1 MPSRRILWFSAYST
15 NLRAAAFLRYLRG
28 SDYEVVIPRPRGKPG
43 SIGELARTLIPNC
56 WFALTRRG
64 DLAAGFKPH
73 LNVTLPLLI
82 CKLRGMPTWI
92 DVDDVDHAYR
102 TGWLARLVELSQRP
116 FPRIFRIV
124 SYHNA
129 RLKDYLLTEMGCRH
143 EQLLRIEQGVNAKVF
158 NDPTVL
164 AKTSEIHRRFGIAD
178 KHVGVYTAHL
188 NVASDLEPV
197 LAAWRHVV
205 ERLPDA
211 FLLVVG
217 GGPLLDHY
225 RQVAQEMGVAAQ
237 VGFTGEVPHEDVPAY
252 LAVAQTA
259 VLYFSPRLVNEY
271 RCSLK
276 LREYLAAGL
285 RVVCND
291 VGELKDFAH
300 LTYQSRSEP
309 RLFAANL
316 LRLLQGHSDGREQA
330 AHAFA
335 GEHLDWGAIVRS
347 AEAEIAK
354 RAGLT
359 GKVDLAQRKRPAPG

>member
-1 MPSRRILWFSAYST
+1 MRSRRILWFSAYST
-15 NLRAAAFLRYLRG
+15 NLRAAAFLRYLRE
-28 SDYEVVIPRPRGKPG
+28 SDYEVVMPPPRLRGKPG

-56 WFALTRRG
+56 WLALTRRG

-102 TGWLARLVELSQRP
+102 TGWLARVVELSQRP
-116 FPRIFRIV
+116 FPRIFGIV

-129 RLKDYLLTEMGCRH
+129 RLKDYLLTEMRCRH
-143 EQLLRIEQGVNAKVF
+143 GQLLRIEQGVNSKVF

-164 AKTSEIHRRFGIAD
+164 NKTSDIHQRFGIAD
-178 KHVGVYTAHL
+178 KRVGIYTAHL

-211 FLLVVG
+211 FLLIVG

-225 RQVAQEMGVAAQ
+225 RQMAQEMGVAAQ

-300 LTYQSRSEP
+300 LTYQSGSEP

-330 AHAFA
+330 AHAYA
-335 GEHLDWGAIVRS
+335 CEHLDWREIVRS

-354 RAGLT
+354 RAGLA
-359 GKVDLAQRKRPAPG
+359 GKP

>member
-1 MPSRRILWFSAYST
+1 M
-15 NLRAAAFLRYLRG
+15 
-28 SDYEVVIPRPRGKPG
+28 PRPRGRPG

-56 WFALTRRG
+56 WFALTRRAEM
-64 DLAAGFKPH
+64 AAGFKPH

-102 TGWLARLVELSQRP
+102 TGWLARVIELSQRP

-129 RLKDYLLTEMGCRH
+129 RLKDFLLTEMRCRH
-143 EQLLRIEQGVNAKVF
+143 GQLLRIEQGVNSQVF

-164 AKTSEIHRRFGIAD
+164 AKTSDIKKKFGIAE
-178 KHVGVYTAHL
+178 KRVGVYTAHL

-205 ERLPDA
+205 KQLPDA

-217 GGPLLDHY
+217 GGPLLDSY
-225 RQVAQEMGVAAQ
+225 RQMAQEMGLAAH
-237 VGFTGEVPHEDVPAY
+237 VGFTGEVPHGDVPAY
-252 LAVAQTA
+252 LASAQAA
-259 VLYFSPRLVNEY
+259 VLYFSPRPASEY

-276 LREYLAAGL
+276 LREYFAAGL

-300 LTYQSRSEP
+300 LTYQSSSAP
-309 RLFAANL
+309 QLFAANL
-316 LRLLQGHSDGREQA
+316 LRVLQGHSDGREQA
-330 AHAFA
+330 ARAYA
-335 GEHLDWGAIVRS
+335 CEHLDWREIVRA

-359 GKVDLAQRKRPAPG
+359 GAR